1 MNEEQ
6 NIQKFL
12 DFIGKAEGADYD
24 IIVGGTAKNPKRFTD
39 FSKHP
44 RVVGIVTDR
53 GPSTAAGRYQITAQT
68 YDGFAKKLGI
78 TDFSPQSQDRIAIA
92 IIQKEGALD
101 DVKAGRFDAAIAKL
115 GGRWESFPSSKTGN
129 KRSPEW
135 VAKELKIPL
144 AARTPA
150 LQNTATN
157 PTAIAP
163 TQSVSQSD
171 LLISDLQK
179 EEKYGGFV
187 NSITQIP
194 QAISYG
200 FQNENNA
207 YNFFV
212 EQGAAKADPNFTLT
226 KEKFEAAYEGLPEDH
241 KGYIAQ
247 AVSDDDLA
255 RRRGRVE
262 AAVKRQEELGNMGGI
277 GFAGTMVGTLLDV
290 DTLLST
296 VPILGEGTML
306 YKAGRLGNALRT
318 GLVAGATNA
327 ATEAAFGQYRPTATE
342 NDVYV
347 AGLFGLGFGGTLG
360 ALKNPPKDGPPIP
373 KAPGTETNEAL
384 AQWAQ
389 REAAK
394 VQEREFTESGLTMTD
409 FGKDLFNSYGKQEF
423 DEATLSKVGISPNR
437 STSKPSQPDSIDYAQ
452 ASYSELR
459 ALKETPSVGA
469 NIEKARVAIT
479 KAFGADIL
487 DGLENSGRIKF
498 LNGQEDLPQS
508 LRRDSGVNA
517 FYDPITDTT
526 FLLADRITKKNA
538 RGIIMHDVGVHQGLE
553 RIVGTPFYNRMIAE
567 VDRLAAAGDSA
578 AKRALARA
586 EKSSTKDFLK
596 NEEKLAYYMEAVGDK
611 AQGMVREFIAKIK
624 QFLINRFKM
633 DLGLN
638 QKDLAAIVQGSVK
651 RVALDKKF
659 GSYNKNFP
667 YVWSGSPVK
676 GIDKFSTDFV
686 GTGEGNVNQGWG
698 LYTTSSK
705 FIGNWYR
712 EKEAMLRGLKG
723 EDGGLYQLKVLNAS
737 PEQFLRWDSA
747 SQSKAVL
754 QSLQKAG
761 IKAEGKTGREI
772 YFALM
777 GKSDADTP
785 LAKAKDVSEFL
796 DSIGI
801 RGNVYSTGNTKKKAV
816 KSDNYVIFNDK
827 NLDITQ
833 RFSEGDDIDPDL
845 LPPRDANGNVPEG
858 FWQGPAYENFFN
870 RDWVPNDVKSFVR
883 KIFGSTT
890 GYKDHSVVEQSAMDQ
905 KRALAG
911 QWTNQ
916 FAKTIQPAIREFL
929 EDMQVPF
936 MKRSEAL
943 EKWNEDLG
951 DYIRGVPGDYHPTI
965 IKSGNEWRRL
975 SKDVVDHINNPGKFN
990 GDIKRGLTQ
999 REIAD
1004 DQGNTTMTDPL
1015 AYNENYLPRIPDT
1028 YKIANMISQFGRETV
1043 ENFIGKMFK
1052 SANNDLDE
1060 DMVPKL
1066 GKWYLATIEE
1076 AKVNRAA
1083 DLIDNQLR
1091 GFDDVGFKDSLIKVA
1106 GVTAEQADRIISGMR
1121 PKKGSDAGM
1130 LNGNLKRRSLL
1141 DETYTQKLMMKN
1153 GDTHEM
1159 SYKDLFDTDTV
1170 GNINQYFTKQ
1180 AGAISLANHT
1190 GMYNVKDVKKAI
1202 AEMTGREFGDQVNDE
1217 QLAKMRKHLQ
1227 DILDQTL
1234 SRPLEDFSTFNKSL
1248 QMVADYNVLTKAGL
1262 FVLNQITE
1270 LSQILGSPMYKS
1282 VLRSVPELNK
1292 LIRDAKTGKVNN
1304 ETIDALENLS
1314 GGPGTQLLRDNPLTP
1329 TRTWVREKGD
1339 TKFNQWLDS
1348 ADNTLKRGTHNLFKF
1363 TGMTGVTMMQQRMVA
1378 TAFVNHMVDHA
1389 VNGKNIGYSAD
1400 RLAWMG
1406 LSDVDTK
1413 AVMDGI
1419 RTYHKAGEG
1428 RLGTVDFNTW
1438 AKEDPKTFSKF
1449 IVAYQRESA
1458 RIVQENDLASMVP
1471 IMGRS
1476 VGQVLFQFMG
1486 FPLQAWNKSMLF
1498 AANHMDTHTLN
1509 TVMYAIGM
1517 NMLMYTARV
1526 QMTMAGMSDTEKRKY
1541 AEERLSSQ
1549 KIILN
1554 AVGRIPQLSV
1564 LPNMFDTVSPV
1575 PLFSGMRTTT
1585 DLTDFVSGNPTIS
1598 TISGFLN
1605 MGKKVVRNSAS
1616 DEYQTTEKDVRT
1628 WMRLAPLNNVMGV
1641 SNILNSVAAD
1651 YPSQEKQSDE

>member
-1 MNEEQ
+1 MAESDNVK
-6 NIQKFL
+6 KFL
-12 DFIGKAEGADYD
+12 DFLGRAEGAEYD
-24 IIVGGTAKNPKRFTD
+24 TIVGSTQRNPKKFSD

-44 RVVGIVTDR
+44 GVVGLVTKD
-53 GPSTAAGRYQITAQT
+53 GPSTAAGKYQITKTT
-68 YDGFAKKLGI
+68 YDDFAKRLGI
-78 TDFSPQSQDRIAIA
+78 TDFSPQSQDRIALA

-101 DVKAGRFDAAIAKL
+101 DVKAGRYDQAIAKL
-115 GGRWESFPSSKTGN
+115 GGRWASLPSSPYRQS
-129 KRSPEW
+129 KRTPEW
-135 VAKELKIPL
+135 VAKEL
-144 AARTPA
+144 
-150 LQNTATN
+150 TN
-157 PTAIAP
+157 PTPVPTPNLQGTITDPSTLVP
-163 TQSVSQSD
+163 TQSVSQSSLLMDD
-171 LLISDLQK
+171 LRK
-179 EEKYGGFV
+179 EEKYGGIV

-194 QAISYG
+194 EAISYG

-212 EQGAAKADPNFTLT
+212 EQGAAKADPSFTLT
-226 KEKFEAAYEGLPEDH
+226 KEKFQAAYEGLPEDH
-241 KGYIAQ
+241 KGYLAQ

-262 AAVKRQEELGNMGGI
+262 AAVNRQAELGKMGAV
-277 GFAGTMVGTLLDV
+277 GFAGTIAGTLLDV
-290 DTLLST
+290 DTLLSV

-306 YKAGRLGNALRT
+306 YKGGRIANAVKT
-318 GLVAGATNA
+318 GLATA
-327 ATEAAFGQYRPTATE
+327 ATTAGSEYVFGQYRPTAT
-342 NDVYV
+342 DSDIYW
-347 AGLFGLGFGGTLG
+347 AGLFGLGLGGAVGGLKKPFTG
-360 ALKNPPKDGPPIP
+360 AADDAAATK
-373 KAPGTETNEAL
+373 EAL
-384 AQWAQ
+384 ARWAQ
-389 REAAK
+389 KEAGKIQQQELKEAGLNTTVAGKK
-394 VQEREFTESGLTMTD
+394 VLDPELRDDPLVDVDTLATR
-409 FGKDLFNSYGKQEF
+409 
-423 DEATLSKVGISPNR
+423 DEATPIFERTTRGVD
-437 STSKPSQPDSIDYAQ
+437 SQPTIGQ
-452 ASYSELR
+452 
-459 ALKETPSVGA
+459 GA
-469 NIEKARVAIT
+469 NRRPREAKSAATALDDIIT
-479 KAFGADIL
+479 A
-487 DGLENSGRIKF
+487 
-498 LNGQEDLPQS
+498 
-508 LRRDSGVNA
+508 
-517 FYDPITDTT
+517 
-526 FLLADRITKKNA
+526 
-538 RGIIMHDVGVHQGLE
+538 
-553 RIVGTPFYNRMIAE
+553 GTP
-567 VDRLAAAGDSA
+567 
-578 AKRALARA
+578 
-586 EKSSTKDFLK
+586 
-596 NEEKLAYYMEAVGDK
+596 EEKLFASRLKEQIADDVNVYEVPKKDLYQGSRPYYDPNNHAIYVAKGTSPSVRLHEIAHAVTVHKLDFGLKNLESAHGKLSSEIKQLHKLAQAEAK
-611 AQGMVREFIAKIK
+611 KQGFKSYYLKDIYEFTAGLYGGGASREKFVDFMSKIK
-624 QFLINRFKM
+624 V
-633 DLGLN
+633 D
-638 QKDLAAIVQGSVK
+638 
-651 RVALDKKF
+651 
-659 GSYNKNFP
+659 
-667 YVWSGSPVK
+667 
-676 GIDKFSTDFV
+676 
-686 GTGEGNVNQGWG
+686 EGDTI
-698 LYTTSSK
+698 LSK
-705 FIGNWYR
+705 FVDAVRKILGMDG
-712 EKEAMLRGLKG
+712 KETNAFLKSLNLTDKLIDTKLNVTLRNASSLGDTNMRYPAGSKSFRLAEG
-723 EDGGLYQLKVLNAS
+723 EDADMY
-737 PEQFLRWDSA
+737 PDP
-747 SQSKAVL
+747 
-754 QSLQKAG
+754 
-761 IKAEGKTGREI
+761 
-772 YFALM
+772 
-777 GKSDADTP
+777 KS
-785 LAKAKDVSEFL
+785 
-796 DSIGI
+796 
-801 RGNVYSTGNTKKKAV
+801 
-816 KSDNYVIFNDK
+816 
-827 NLDITQ
+827 
-833 RFSEGDDIDPDL
+833 
-845 LPPRDANGNVPEG
+845 VPEG
-858 FWQGPAYENFFN
+858 YWQGPAYENFFN
-870 RDWVPNDVKSFVR
+870 REWVPNEVKSFVR

-916 FAKTIQPAIREFL
+916 FAKSVQPAIREFL
-929 EDMQVPF
+929 EDMKVPYL
-936 MKRSEAL
+936 KKTEAL
-943 EKWNEDLG
+943 EQWNESLG
-951 DYIRGVPGDYHPTI
+951 DYIRGVPGNYHPTV
-965 IKSGNEWRRL
+965 KRVGDEWRRL

-990 GDIKRGLTQ
+990 GDVKRGLTQ

-1004 DQGNTTMTDPL
+1004 DQGNTTLTDPL
-1015 AYNENYLPRIPDT
+1015 GYNDNYLPRIPDT

-1043 ENFIGKMFK
+1043 ETFIGKMFK

-1076 AKVNRAA
+1076 AKVNRAS

-1091 GFDDVGFKDSLIKVA
+1091 GFDDVGFKDSLMKVA
-1106 GVTAEQADRIISGMR
+1106 GVTSDQADRIIAGMR

-1141 DETYTQKLMMKN
+1141 DETYTQKLVMKN

-1270 LSQILGSPMYKS
+1270 LSQIMGSPMYRS
-1282 VLRSVPELNK
+1282 VLRSVPELNN

-1389 VNGKNIGYSAD
+1389 VNGKNIGYSVD

-1406 LSDVDTK
+1406 LSSADTK
-1413 AVMDGI
+1413 AVMEGI

-1428 RLGTVDFNTW
+1428 KLGTVDFNTW
-1438 AKEDPKTFSKF
+1438 AKEDPKSFSKF

-1509 TVMYAIGM
+1509 TVMYAVGM

-1526 QMTMAGMSDTEKRKY
+1526 QMTMAGMSDTEKQKY
-1541 AEERLSSQ
+1541 AQERLSSE

-1575 PLFSGMRTTT
+1575 PLFSGMRTST

-1651 YPSQEKQSDE
+1651 YPSQEKQTNE